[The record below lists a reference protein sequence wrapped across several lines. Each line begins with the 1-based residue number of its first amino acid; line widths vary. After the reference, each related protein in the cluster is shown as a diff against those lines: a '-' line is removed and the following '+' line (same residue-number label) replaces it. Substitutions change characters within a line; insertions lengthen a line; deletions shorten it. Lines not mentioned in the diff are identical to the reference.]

1 MADDEEQATVPSRS
15 PNTVEAKTAAQ
26 WRAWLNRHH
35 NSEREVWLIF
45 CKLHTGL
52 ACVSYEDAVDE
63 ALCFGWIDSLIKRL
77 DDARYARKFTPR
89 KPDSRWSTANRRR
102 YARLQA
108 EGRLMPSGR
117 KLAPTNRG
125 GDAPRLS
132 AKEVPPYI
140 WKAISARRDARHS
153 FDRLAPSQRRVY
165 VGWID
170 SAKKEETRMRRL
182 QEAISLLAAG
192 NTLGL
197 K

>member
-1 MADDEEQATVPSRS
+1 
-15 PNTVEAKTAAQ
+15 
-26 WRAWLNRHH
+26 
-35 NSEREVWLIF
+35 
-45 CKLHTGL
+45 
-52 ACVSYEDAVDE
+52 
-63 ALCFGWIDSLIKRL
+63 
-77 DDARYARKFTPR
+77 
-89 KPDSRWSTANRRR
+89 
-102 YARLQA
+102 
-108 EGRLMPSGR
+108 MPSGR

-125 GDAPRLS
+125 GDAPRPS

-140 WKAISARRDARHS
+140 WKAISAQRDARHS
-153 FDRLAPSQRRVY
+153 FDRLAPSQRRMY